1 MGPLLGEE
9 ELEREGTAAGIALLW
24 APHPFN
30 RRFGRTRRV
39 LDVPLVNSWFQEHVP
54 SGCARSQSSLW
65 SLVANVDHVCAER
78 YARNASAL
86 SQGSEQ
92 AQITRRCRS

>member
-1 MGPLLGEE
+1 MKRTVADSALTHGVADEDDEWALPEGVAPFLEDE
-9 ELEREGTAAGIALLW
+9 ELYSDHTAAGIALLW

-54 SGCARSQSSLW
+54 SGCVAVAPSCGSQMSTLCY
-65 SLVANVDHVCAER
+65 V
-78 YARNASAL
+78 
-86 SQGSEQ
+86 
-92 AQITRRCRS
+92 